1 MTRDEI
7 LKRLDYHG
15 SYNKKVRKE
24 LNKLLKKYHPD
35 NNKEDKT
42 TILILYEIKKQL
54 EDGTLEVNNS
64 KNKSIE
70 KDNDNSEL
78 HSFFLEKIIQKLIIK
93 KENINKKIEN
103 LYKKINK
110 HIVERNIKQ
119 DKLSNAEFDVELL
132 NDDLENL
139 LYIDIVD
146 KMVIVFTILFT
157 FAILAFHNYFFIIL
171 IIICILIEIYY
182 IYIRKKDIKNIR
194 KQLEKQERRLR
205 KVQNEFKYI
214 DDNIQM
220 LRKDEI
226 RLKKEKSEISND
238 IQFYSNELSKITN
251 KEYENEYSKEKES
264 GKSYRK

>member
-7 LKRLDYHG
+7 LERLDYHG

-42 TILILYEIKKQL
+42 TILLLYEIKKQL
-54 EDGTLEVNNS
+54 EDGTLEVKDNN
-64 KNKSIE
+64 KNIDI
-70 KDNDNSEL
+70 DNDNSEL
-78 HSFFLEKIIQKLIIK
+78 HSFFLERIIQKLIIK

-110 HIVERNIKQ
+110 HIEERNIKQ

-132 NDDLENL
+132 NNDLDNL

-157 FAILAFHNYFFIIL
+157 SAILVFHNYFFIIF
-171 IIICILIEIYY
+171 IVICILIEIYY

-194 KQLEKQERRLR
+194 RQLEKQERKLR

-214 DDNIQM
+214 DDNIQI

-226 RLKKEKSEISND
+226 RLKKEKAEISND

-264 GKSYRK
+264 GKSFRK